1 MQMNESETKL
11 LKVLAQAS
19 EFVPAV
25 EVAHAAKMD
34 YGALMSLAAGLE
46 SQGLVEA
53 RKSEAAV
60 LELTAEGKNYAEK
73 RTPEKRLAD
82 ALSRIGGASLEKAF
96 EAAALTAVER
106 PIALKWAKQR
116 NWIAVKEGRV
126 ELLKCEPSE
135 VDEALAELAE
145 HGSREATAFS
155 KQAVTELLSRKLV
168 QAKTEKAIDFKITP
182 AGKKALARLPA
193 PGKEVTQLTP
203 EMLKTGSWKKVEFKP
218 YEVSTVVA
226 PVSIGVRQHYKRF
239 LNQIRQQLVGLGF
252 KEVHGPL
259 VETEFWNMD
268 ALFMPQEHPAREIH
282 DVFHLAEPSRGV
294 VQDKELLARVRKAH
308 EEGIAGSSGWQYE
321 WNADAAHRLVCR
333 SHTTPVSA
341 RNLAKKLRP
350 PARLFCIGKV
360 FRPDEIDWKH
370 FIEFNQCEGI
380 VADEEMTF
388 RELLGYL
395 KMFAIEIFGADDARF
410 YPSYFPFTEPSV
422 EMHVKLGEKG
432 WTEVAGA
439 GLFRPEMLEALG
451 VSVPVLAW
459 GLGIDRLAMIK
470 LGLTDIRDLHSQ
482 DIEFL
487 KNVVVH

>member
-1 MQMNESETKL
+1 MNESETRL
-11 LKVLAQAS
+11 LKALAQAKQ
-19 EFVPAV
+19 FVPAA
-25 EVAHAAKMD
+25 ELAHAAKID

-46 SQGLVEA
+46 SQRLVEA

-60 LELTAEGKNYAEK
+60 VELTAEGKEYAAK
-73 RTPEKRLAD
+73 GTPEKRLAE
-82 ALSRIGGASLEKAF
+82 ALRKLGAAPLEKAF
-96 EAAALTAVER
+96 EAARLSAAER

-116 NWIAVKEGRV
+116 NWIAVKEGKA
-126 ELLKCEPSE
+126 EALKREPSAADE
-135 VDEALAELAE
+135 VLAELAE
-145 HGSREATAFS
+145 HGSRDATAFS
-155 KQAVTELLSRKLV
+155 KQALDELLSRRLA
-168 QAKTEKAIDFKITP
+168 QAKAEKAIDFRITP
-182 AGKKALARLPA
+182 AGAKALAALPA
-193 PGKEVTQLTP
+193 AGKEVTQLTP
-203 EMLKTGSWKKVEFKP
+203 EMLKTGSWRKAEFKP
-218 YEVSTVVA
+218 YDVSTVTA
-226 PVSIGVRQHYKRF
+226 PLSIGVRQHYKRF

-294 VQDKELLARVRKAH
+294 VQDKALLARVRKAH
-308 EEGIAGSSGWQYE
+308 EEGIAGSIGWQYE
-321 WNADAAHRLVCR
+321 WNPDAAHRLVCR

-341 RNLAKKLRP
+341 RNLAKKLKP

-380 VADEEMTF
+380 VADEGMTF

-395 KMFAIEIFGADDARF
+395 KMFAIEIFGADEARF
-410 YPSYFPFTEPSV
+410 YPTYFPFTEPSV
-422 EMHVKLGEKG
+422 EMHVRLGEKG

-451 VSVPVLAW
+451 VEVPVLAW

-482 DIEFL
+482 DVEFL
-487 KNVVVH
+487 KKRVTVP